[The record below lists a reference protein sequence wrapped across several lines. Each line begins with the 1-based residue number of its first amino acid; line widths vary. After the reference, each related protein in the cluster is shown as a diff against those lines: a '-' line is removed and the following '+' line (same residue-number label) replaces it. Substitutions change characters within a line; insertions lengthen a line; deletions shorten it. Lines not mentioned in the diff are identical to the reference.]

1 MKQGDEYR
9 SAVDGKL
16 KDEQSRLEAKYNA
29 EFEQN
34 SGDETHKAGKYLKQK
49 EDTLWEERHTALPQ
63 DTGEMFAAQD
73 PGMMEQPLTDPGM
86 EFDPADDA
94 YIMDEEFV

>member
-1 MKQGDEYR
+1 MFKGGFTFDQ
-9 SAVDGKL
+9 
-16 KDEQSRLEAKYNA
+16 
-29 EFEQN
+29 
-34 SGDETHKAGKYLKQK
+34 
-49 EDTLWEERHTALPQ
+49 Q